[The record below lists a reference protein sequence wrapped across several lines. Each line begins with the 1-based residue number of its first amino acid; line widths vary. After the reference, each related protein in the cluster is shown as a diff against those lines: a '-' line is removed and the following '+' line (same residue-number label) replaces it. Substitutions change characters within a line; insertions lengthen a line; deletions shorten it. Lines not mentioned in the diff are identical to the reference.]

1 MGSSNRGVTNVK
13 LTSRVNYHQAS
24 DKMKLAAFMT
34 GLASAQYGAP
44 MNYQAQPMAP
54 MGGGAMNNM
63 MLPLLLLGDNGL
75 GGSGSSSDMLL
86 PLMLMGGMG
95 GAGGDMGGMGGLL
108 PLLLLGD
115 SEYVIPTASLAPRCA
130 TITDLTKVAECNTL
144 VAAFDTAAA
153 ACLAV
158 PTDACKADLKV
169 QEAAI
174 NVLAGGSSSSNSD
187 LLMLMAMGGMGG
199 AGGAGGMNSMLPL
212 LLLGDGLGSG
222 SGGMSDMLLPLM
234 LMQQPQI
241 DPATGQPMAGGLGG
255 MDPMLTLLMLGE

>member
-75 GGSGSSSDMLL
+75 GGSGSSSDPLLPLGDGLGSGSGSTSDMLL

-95 GAGGDMGGMGGLL
+95 GA
-108 PLLLLGD
+108 
-115 SEYVIPTASLAPRCA
+115 
-130 TITDLTKVAECNTL
+130 
-144 VAAFDTAAA
+144 
-153 ACLAV
+153 
-158 PTDACKADLKV
+158 
-169 QEAAI
+169 
-174 NVLAGGSSSSNSD
+174 
-187 LLMLMAMGGMGG
+187 
-199 AGGAGGMNSMLPL
+199 
-212 LLLGDGLGSG
+212 
-222 SGGMSDMLLPLM
+222 
-234 LMQQPQI
+234 
-241 DPATGQPMAGGLGG
+241 
-255 MDPMLTLLMLGE
+255 